1 MSEAVSETHV
11 PGVPAICENAKAA
24 RYRPRDSL
32 CRRRHEE
39 KAQRDRKWKKEMQ
52 ALEAILELK
61 VANELAEFAG
71 EFFDLVERRSSLPSG
86 ATVPFDDGD
95 RRSGGN
101 IRLTLPA

>member
-1 MSEAVSETHV
+1 MTD
-11 PGVPAICENAKAA
+11 
-24 RYRPRDSL
+24 RPRDSL

-71 EFFDLVERRSSLPSG
+71 EFFDLVERRSIPSG
-86 ATVPFDDGD
+86 TTVPFDDGIAD
-95 RRSGGN
+95 LFESDIAAAETSASHFEPDDLEWFLQESR
-101 IRLTLPA
+101 

>member
-1 MSEAVSETHV
+1 MTD
-11 PGVPAICENAKAA
+11 
-24 RYRPRDSL
+24 RPRDSL

-86 ATVPFDDGD
+86 ATVPFDDGIAD
-95 RRSGGN
+95 
-101 IRLTLPA
+101 PAETSASHFQPDDLEWFLQESH